1 MARPLRNL
9 LVVVCA
15 IGTGVVV
22 ACSGADDGDLT
33 SSGST
38 SSGSTSSGSTSSGST
53 SSGSTSSGST
63 SSGSTSSGSTSSGS
77 TSSSSSSSSSS
88 SGASDAGKDG
98 ATGDGAVPPTWTQIY
113 NAYLAAG
120 ATVGH
125 CGDVGCHA
133 NTLKGVQCNNKANC
147 YTTLK
152 NTGYING
159 TASKLTITGS
169 SPLTWFNGN
178 MPPGGP
184 ASSPAA
190 AADMK
195 AWVAAGALNN

>member
-1 MARPLRNL
+1 MA
-9 LVVVCA
+9 
-15 IGTGVVV
+15 
-22 ACSGADDGDLT
+22 
-33 SSGST
+33 
-38 SSGSTSSGSTSSGST
+38 
-53 SSGSTSSGST
+53 
-63 SSGSTSSGSTSSGS
+63 
-77 TSSSSSSSSSS
+77 
-88 SGASDAGKDG
+88 
-98 ATGDGAVPPTWTQIY
+98 PTWTQIY

-133 NTLKGVQCNNKANC
+133 NTLKGVQCNNKTNC
-147 YTTLK
+147 YNTLK

-159 TASKLTITGS
+159 TGSKLTITGS

-178 MPPGGP
+178 MPPAGP